1 MFPSH
6 DPGVGKALIEPFKV
20 LRENGG
26 FKQDVVLK
34 KINLLRKENINIGYN
49 ALTNQY
55 GDLHEAGI
63 YDPVKVTANSFLA
76 AMSIAQLFYSTEVA
90 VLVEE

>member
-1 MFPSH
+1 M
-6 DPGVGKALIEPFKV
+6 KPFVV
-20 LRENGG
+20 LKNNGG
-26 FKQDVVLK
+26 FKDDILCR
-34 KINLLRKENINIGYN
+34 KIKSLRKDNPNMGYN
-49 ALTNQY
+49 ALTNTY
-55 GDLHEAGI
+55 SDLDEAGV

>member
-1 MFPSH
+1 L
-6 DPGVGKALIEPFKV
+6 K
-20 LRENGG
+20 ENGG
-26 FKQDVVLK
+26 FNQDSLGK
-34 KINLLRKENINIGYN
+34 KIKSLRKNNPNIGYN
-49 ALTNQY
+49 ALTNVY
-55 GDLHEAGI
+55 DDLNKAGV